1 MTHAFGSRPLPFV
14 GVLLAAAIAFAPVP
28 AWSADE
34 AASGASIIVAAE
46 DEGLIIST
54 GADTMKEVSADAP
67 TAPTGSASE
76 KDIVHAEAATL
87 IAEETAE
94 IKDDIGFPQLN
105 TDTYASQVFWLLVS
119 FALMYALMSKVALPR
134 IGEVIDMRQSQR
146 DGNLG
151 RAEQLNNEAEKIREQ
166 YEATLSDARG
176 KAEDHIRSKEQD
188 ISEKV
193 SAETSRFGEQA
204 RKRIVTAE
212 QEILK
217 AKTDALASIADIS
230 TDIACDIVIK
240 VSGVQVN
247 KADAKKIVAAEMQK
261 G

>member
-1 MTHAFGSRPLPFV
+1 MMHAFGSRPLPFV
-14 GVLLAAAIAFAPVP
+14 GFILAAVITFAPVP

-34 AASGASIIVAAE
+34 AEGGASVTITSE
-46 DEGLIIST
+46 DEGLVIST
-54 GADTMKEVSADAP
+54 GAEAMTSGQADVNKA
-67 TAPTGSASE
+67 A
-76 KDIVHAEAATL
+76 VEAAPESKAVLAETSTL
-87 IAEETAE
+87 IAQEPSKP
-94 IKDDIGFPQLN
+94 KDDIGFPQLN
-105 TDTYASQVFWLLVS
+105 TDTYASQVFWLLIS

-166 YEATLSDARG
+166 YEAALADARG

-193 SAETSRFGEQA
+193 SAETSRFGETA

-212 QEILK
+212 QGIMK

-230 TDIACDIVIK
+230 ADIACDIVSK

-247 KADAKKIVAAEMQK
+247 KADAKKIVAAAMQK